1 MVYIIT
7 IKRDNKEGKAMT
19 KKEHEAI
26 QKEFNRLSDYR
37 AKANEAF
44 VRLQEL
50 NAEEGTGRRYCSAEQ
65 NYKELLSV
73 GKDYTFIYNDYV
85 KANGMEMAL
94 TRLGT
99 TLAEL
104 NFWK

>member
-1 MVYIIT
+1 
-7 IKRDNKEGKAMT
+7 MT
-19 KKEHEAI
+19 KREREAL
-26 QKEFNRLSDYR
+26 QKEFNKLSDYR

-44 VRLQEL
+44 QRLQDL
-50 NAEEGTGRRYCSAEQ
+50 NATEGTGIRYCSAEQ

-73 GKDYTFIYNDYV
+73 GKDYTFVYNDYV

-94 TRLGT
+94 TQIGS